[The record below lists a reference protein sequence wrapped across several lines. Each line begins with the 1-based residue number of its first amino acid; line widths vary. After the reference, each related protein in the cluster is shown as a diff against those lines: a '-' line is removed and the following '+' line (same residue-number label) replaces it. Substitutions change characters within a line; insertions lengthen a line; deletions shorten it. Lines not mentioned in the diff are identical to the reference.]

1 MLLTFFFVSAIINS
15 EKESV
20 DVEFNRMELNADG
33 VPKYRQLA
41 ARLETLIRD
50 GELAASTRIPSER
63 LLARQLGVSVI
74 TVNSAMNE
82 LMNRGLI
89 ERRVGSGTYVSELA
103 GSRTCHRRIGFFNH
117 QRIQPGA
124 NLIGTMLETLFRFWG
139 AHDADLLALT
149 RLPGEYEQTIAEY
162 RLDGVLI
169 YSPLAEFVPAIRK
182 LVRREF
188 PVVALSSIL
197 PELADIS
204 FGYSNVEVLDA
215 AVEYLAKLGHRDIA
229 MLLPG
234 DNETAYRGRAEGFQ
248 RAMWKYRLPLNPD
261 WQKTGTGNFAEYIRE
276 LLSSPTRPGAV
287 ILGSC
292 GYAETLYAVAVE
304 LKLEIPRDL
313 SVVSIDE
320 DAKMLTL
327 PEPPSAFRV
336 DFVAL
341 TLEGSET
348 LLARLEQREPAAG
361 RERNFEFVDRG
372 TCMAIPV
379 K

>member
-139 AHDADLLALT
+139 NHNADLLALT
-149 RLPGEYEQTIAEY
+149 RQPGEYEQTIAEY
-162 RLDGVLI
+162 RLDGILI

-261 WQKTGTGNFAEYIRE
+261 WQKTGTGNFAEYICE
-276 LLSSPTRPGAV
+276 LLSTPMRPGAV

-292 GYAETLYAVAVE
+292 GYAEAFYAAAAE

-320 DAKMLTL
+320 DAKMLAL
-327 PEPPSAFRV
+327 PKPPSAFRV

-348 LLARLEQREPAAG
+348 LLARLEQRDPAERRG
-361 RERNFEFVDRG
+361 RNFEFIDRG
-372 TCMAIPV
+372 SCAPIPA

>member
-234 DNETAYRGRAEGFQ
+234 DNETAYRCRAEGFQ

-261 WQKTGTGNFAEYIRE
+261 WQKTGAGNFAEYICE
-276 LLSSPTRPGAV
+276 LLSTPMRPGAV

-292 GYAETLYAVAVE
+292 GYAEAFYAAAAE

-320 DAKMLTL
+320 DAKMLAL
-327 PEPPSAFRV
+327 PKPPSAFRV

-348 LLARLEQREPAAG
+348 LLARLEQRDPAERRG
-361 RERNFEFVDRG
+361 RNFEFIDRG
-372 TCMAIPV
+372 SCAPIPA

>member
-204 FGYSNVEVLDA
+204 FGYSNVEVLDT

-234 DNETAYRGRAEGFQ
+234 DNETAYRCRAEGFQ

-261 WQKTGTGNFAEYIRE
+261 WQKTGTGNFAEYICE
-276 LLSSPTRPGAV
+276 LLSTPMRPGAV

-292 GYAETLYAVAVE
+292 GYAEAFYAAAAE

-320 DAKMLTL
+320 DAKMLAL
-327 PEPPSAFRV
+327 PKPPSAFRV

-348 LLARLEQREPAAG
+348 LLARLEQRDPAERRG
-361 RERNFEFVDRG
+361 RNFEFIDRG
-372 TCMAIPV
+372 SCAPIPA

>member
-204 FGYSNVEVLDA
+204 FGYSNVEVLDT

-261 WQKTGTGNFAEYIRE
+261 WQKTGTGNFAEYICE
-276 LLSSPTRPGAV
+276 LLSTPMRPGAV

-292 GYAETLYAVAVE
+292 GYAEAFYAAAAE

-320 DAKMLTL
+320 DAKMLAL
-327 PEPPSAFRV
+327 PKPPSAFRV

-348 LLARLEQREPAAG
+348 LLARLEQRDPAERRG
-361 RERNFEFVDRG
+361 RNFEFIDRG
-372 TCMAIPV
+372 SCAPIPA

>member
-33 VPKYRQLA
+33 VPKYQQLA

-261 WQKTGTGNFAEYIRE
+261 WQKTGTGNFAEYICE
-276 LLSSPTRPGAV
+276 LLSTPMRPGAV

-292 GYAETLYAVAVE
+292 GYAEAFYAAAAE

-320 DAKMLTL
+320 DAKMLAL
-327 PEPPSAFRV
+327 PKPPSAFRV

-348 LLARLEQREPAAG
+348 LLARLEQRDPAERRG
-361 RERNFEFVDRG
+361 RNFEFIDRG
-372 TCMAIPV
+372 SCAPIPA

>member
-117 QRIQPGA
+117 QRIQRGA

-261 WQKTGTGNFAEYIRE
+261 WQKTGTGNFAEYICE
-276 LLSSPTRPGAV
+276 LLSTPMRPGAV

-292 GYAETLYAVAVE
+292 GYAEAFYAAAAE

-320 DAKMLTL
+320 DAKMLAL
-327 PEPPSAFRV
+327 PKPPSAFRV

-348 LLARLEQREPAAG
+348 LLARLEQRDPAERRG
-361 RERNFEFVDRG
+361 RNFEFIERG
-372 TCMAIPV
+372 SCAPIPA

>member
-261 WQKTGTGNFAEYIRE
+261 WQKTGTGNFAEYICE
-276 LLSSPTRPGAV
+276 LLSTPMRPGAV

-292 GYAETLYAVAVE
+292 GYAEAFYAAAAE

-313 SVVSIDE
+313 SIVSIDE
-320 DAKMLTL
+320 DAKMLAL
-327 PEPPSAFRV
+327 PKPPSAFRV

-348 LLARLEQREPAAG
+348 LLARLEQRDPAERRG
-361 RERNFEFVDRG
+361 RNFEFIDRG
-372 TCMAIPV
+372 SCAPIPA

>member
-261 WQKTGTGNFAEYIRE
+261 WQKTGTGNFAEYICE
-276 LLSSPTRPGAV
+276 LLSTPMRPGAV

-292 GYAETLYAVAVE
+292 GYAEAFYAAAAE

-320 DAKMLTL
+320 DAKMLAL
-327 PEPPSAFRV
+327 PKPPSAFRV

-348 LLARLEQREPAAG
+348 LLARLEQWDPAERRG
-361 RERNFEFVDRG
+361 RNFEFIDRG
-372 TCMAIPV
+372 SCAPIPA

>member
-1 MLLTFFFVSAIINS
+1 M
-15 EKESV
+15 
-20 DVEFNRMELNADG
+20 EFNRMELNADG

-261 WQKTGTGNFAEYIRE
+261 WQKTGTGNFAEYICE
-276 LLSSPTRPGAV
+276 LLSTPMRPGAV

-292 GYAETLYAVAVE
+292 GYAEAFYAAAAE

-320 DAKMLTL
+320 DAKMLAL
-327 PEPPSAFRV
+327 PKPPSAFRV
-336 DFVAL
+336 DFAAL
-341 TLEGSET
+341 TREGSET
-348 LLARLEQREPAAG
+348 LLARLEQRDSAERRG
-361 RERNFEFVDRG
+361 RNFEFIDRG
-372 TCMAIPV
+372 SCAPIPA

>member
-103 GSRTCHRRIGFFNH
+103 GCRTCHRRIGFFNH

-149 RLPGEYEQTIAEY
+149 RLPGEYEQTIVEY

-261 WQKTGTGNFAEYIRE
+261 WQKTGTGNFAEYICE
-276 LLSSPTRPGAV
+276 LLSTPMRPGAV

-292 GYAETLYAVAVE
+292 GYAEAFYAAAAE

-320 DAKMLTL
+320 DAKMLAL
-327 PEPPSAFRV
+327 PKPPSAFRV

-348 LLARLEQREPAAG
+348 LLARLEQRDPAERRG
-361 RERNFEFVDRG
+361 RNFEFIDRG
-372 TCMAIPV
+372 SCAPIPA

>member
-63 LLARQLGVSVI
+63 LLARQLRVSVI

-261 WQKTGTGNFAEYIRE
+261 WQKTGTGNFAEYICE
-276 LLSSPTRPGAV
+276 LLSTPMRPGAV

-292 GYAETLYAVAVE
+292 GYAEAFYAAAAE

-320 DAKMLTL
+320 DAKMLAL
-327 PEPPSAFRV
+327 PKPPSAFRV

-348 LLARLEQREPAAG
+348 LLARLEQRDPAERRG
-361 RERNFEFVDRG
+361 RNFEFIDRG
-372 TCMAIPV
+372 SCAPIPA

>member
-1 MLLTFFFVSAIINS
+1 M
-15 EKESV
+15 
-20 DVEFNRMELNADG
+20 EFNRMELKEEG
-33 VPKYRQLA
+33 LPKYRQLA

-50 GELAASTRIPSER
+50 GELTASTRIPSER

-82 LMNRGLI
+82 LMNRGLV

-117 QRIQPGA
+117 QRLQPGP

-139 AHDADLLALT
+139 DHNADLLALT
-149 RLPGEYEQTIAEY
+149 RQPGEYEQTIAEY
-162 RLDGVLI
+162 RLDGILI
-169 YSPLAEFVPAIRK
+169 YSPLAEFVPAISK
-182 LVRREF
+182 LLRRNF

-261 WQKTGTGNFAEYIRE
+261 WQRTEALDSAEYIRA
-276 LLSSPTRPGAV
+276 LLSAPVRPGAL

-292 GYAETLYAVAVE
+292 GYAEAVAAVAAE

-320 DAKMLTL
+320 DAKMLSM
-327 PEPPSAFRV
+327 PAPPSAFRV
-336 DFVAL
+336 DFAAL
-341 TLEGSET
+341 TREGSEA
-348 LLARLEQREPAAG
+348 LLARLEQREPAAS

-372 TCMAIPV
+372 SCAAVFMD
-379 K
+379 

>member
-103 GSRTCHRRIGFFNH
+103 GSRTCHRRIGFFIH

-261 WQKTGTGNFAEYIRE
+261 WQKTGTGNFAEYICE
-276 LLSSPTRPGAV
+276 LLSTPMRPGAV

-292 GYAETLYAVAVE
+292 GYAEAFYAAAAE

-320 DAKMLTL
+320 DAKMLAL
-327 PEPPSAFRV
+327 PKPPSAFRV

-348 LLARLEQREPAAG
+348 LLARLEQRDPAERRG
-361 RERNFEFVDRG
+361 RNFEFIDRG
-372 TCMAIPV
+372 SCAPIPA

>member
-63 LLARQLGVSVI
+63 LLARQLRVSVI

-149 RLPGEYEQTIAEY
+149 RQPGEYEQTIAEY
-162 RLDGVLI
+162 RLDGILI

-197 PELADIS
+197 PELTDIS

-234 DNETAYRGRAEGFQ
+234 DNETAYRGRAEGFL

-261 WQKTGTGNFAEYIRE
+261 WRKTGTGNFAEYICE
-276 LLSSPTRPGAV
+276 LLSTPMRPGAV

-292 GYAETLYAVAVE
+292 GYAEAFYAAAAE

-320 DAKMLTL
+320 DAKMLAL
-327 PEPPSAFRV
+327 PKPPSAFRV

-348 LLARLEQREPAAG
+348 LLARLEQRDPAERRG
-361 RERNFEFVDRG
+361 RNFEFIDRG
-372 TCMAIPV
+372 SCAPIPA

>member
-1 MLLTFFFVSAIINS
+1 MTFFFVSAIINS

-261 WQKTGTGNFAEYIRE
+261 WQKTGTGNFAEYICE
-276 LLSSPTRPGAV
+276 LLSTPMRPGAV

-292 GYAETLYAVAVE
+292 GYAEAFYAAAAE

-320 DAKMLTL
+320 DAKMLAL
-327 PEPPSAFRV
+327 PKPPSAFRV

-348 LLARLEQREPAAG
+348 LLARLEQWDPAERRG
-361 RERNFEFVDRG
+361 RNFEFIDRG
-372 TCMAIPV
+372 SCAPIPA

>member
-1 MLLTFFFVSAIINS
+1 MTFFFVSAIINS

-103 GSRTCHRRIGFFNH
+103 GSRTRHRRIGFFNH
-117 QRIQPGA
+117 QRIQPGP

-139 AHDADLLALT
+139 NHNADLLALT
-149 RLPGEYEQTIAEY
+149 RQPGEYEQTIAEY
-162 RLDGVLI
+162 RLDGILI

-261 WQKTGTGNFAEYIRE
+261 WQKTGTGNFAEYICE
-276 LLSSPTRPGAV
+276 LLSTPMRPGAV

-292 GYAETLYAVAVE
+292 GYAEAFYAAAAE

-320 DAKMLTL
+320 DAKMLAL
-327 PEPPSAFRV
+327 PKPPSAFRV

-348 LLARLEQREPAAG
+348 LLARLEQRDPAERRG
-361 RERNFEFVDRG
+361 RNFEFIDRG
-372 TCMAIPV
+372 SCAPIPA